1 MNFLEYAWM
10 IPVIPFIAF
19 ILIGLLP
26 KKGLWWEDGGLYAI
40 AGSGGAL
47 VLSMVVVWQVL
58 TGHTLVGDSAPSFTW
73 LVIGSFTVKFG
84 IWIDSLTAIMLV
96 VVSVVGT
103 LVVVYS
109 GGYMH
114 EEADRRRRYYAE
126 IMLFI
131 AVMYG
136 LVIANN
142 YLEMFIFWELVG
154 LCSYLLI
161 GFWYERP
168 AAASAAKRAFIV
180 TRVGDIMLMAG
191 LIILF
196 KYVGS
201 FDFATLFS
209 NGPHAEITAVPTDML
224 TLATALI
231 FGGAI
236 GKSAQFPLHEWL
248 PDAMEGPTTVS
259 ALIHAATMVNAG
271 IYLTARTYPLLVRT
285 PDTLLFVGVIGGI
298 TALIAATVALAA
310 TDIKRVLAYSTIS
323 QLGYMTLAL
332 GAGGYIIVHGGSS
345 AGYAAAMLHLMNH
358 AFFKALLFLCAGSVI
373 HAVGTN
379 DMRLMG
385 GLGKKMPITSITM
398 LIGALAIAGIPPL
411 SGFWSKDE
419 VLSAVYNAGSFN
431 ATFSLLWVMGVAT
444 AFMTA
449 FYMFRMWFM
458 TFSGSPR
465 SEYHAHESPKIMTV
479 PLMILSGF
487 ALVSGF
493 ALFLGSGFR
502 QFLEGSLT
510 EGSPPAVAL
519 AAEHESLGAIAADVF
534 TSPLTYLV
542 LGLVIVGILLAY
554 RIYYMPGFDRSRFAA
569 GVPGK
574 FQRAL
579 ENRWYISKF
588 YDDFAVVVIYGFSK
602 LADAFD
608 RRVIDGAVN
617 GFAYL
622 GARTGNVIRKAQSR
636 NVQRYASLV
645 VVAMVALLLFI
656 LLVGGA

>member
-1 MNFLEYAWM
+1 MNFLEYAWLV
-10 IPVIPFIAF
+10 PVLPFIAF
-19 ILIGLLP
+19 LLISLMP
-26 KKGLWWEDGGLYAI
+26 RKGLWWEDGGVYAT
-40 AGSGGAL
+40 AGAGGAL
-47 VLSMVVVWQVL
+47 IVSMLVVWDVL
-58 TGHTLVGDSAPSFTW
+58 NGRTMTGPNTSSFAW
-73 LVIGSFTVKFG
+73 LTIGSFTIKFG
-84 IWIDSLTAIMLV
+84 VWIDQLTAVMLV
-96 VVSVVGT
+96 VVSIVGT

-114 EEADRRRRYYAE
+114 EEGERRRRYYAE

-131 AVMYG
+131 SVMYG
-136 LVIANN
+136 LVIASN

-180 TRVGDIMLMAG
+180 TRVGDIMFMAG
-191 LIILF
+191 IIILF

-201 FDFATLFS
+201 FDFGTLFAS
-209 NGPHAEITAVPTDML
+209 SGIQKVPQNML
-224 TLATALI
+224 TLATVLI

-259 ALIHAATMVNAG
+259 ALIHAATMVKAG
-271 IYLTARTYPLLVRT
+271 VYLTARTYPLLVHC
-285 PDTLLFVGVIGGI
+285 PESLLFVGVIGGI
-298 TALIAATVALAA
+298 TALLAATVALAA

-332 GAGGYIIVHGGSS
+332 GAGGYLIIDAGSG
-345 AGYAAAMLHLMNH
+345 AGYAGALFHLMNH

-385 GLGKKMPITSITM
+385 GLHRKMPITSITM
-398 LIGALAIAGIPPL
+398 LIGALAISGIPPF

-419 VLSAVYNAGSFN
+419 LLSAVYHAGSFDY
-431 ATFSLLWVMGVAT
+431 TFFVLWAIGVAT
-444 AFMTA
+444 AFLTA
-449 FYMFRMWFM
+449 FYMFRLWFM
-458 TFSGSPR
+458 TFAGSPR
-465 SEYHAHESPKIMTV
+465 SEYHAHESPKIMTI
-479 PLMILSGF
+479 PLLILA
-487 ALVSGF
+487 ALAIVSGF
-493 ALFLGSGFR
+493 VMFISSGFKE
-502 QFLEGSLT
+502 FVEGSLGYT
-510 EGSPPAVAL
+510 SAVPEHETMAAL
-519 AAEHESLGAIAADVF
+519 ASGVF
-534 TSPLTYLV
+534 TNPFTYVV
-542 LGLVIVGILLAY
+542 LGLVLLGIVLAY
-554 RIYYMPGFDRSRFAA
+554 RIYFVPGFDRSRFAA

-588 YDDFAVVVIYGFSK
+588 YDDFAVVVVYGFSK
-602 LADAFD
+602 LADLFD
-608 RRVIDGAVN
+608 RHVIDGAVN
-617 GFAYL
+617 GIAYL
-622 GARTGNVIRKAQSR
+622 GARTGNVIRKVQSG

-645 VVAMVALLLFI
+645 IVAVVILLLFI
-656 LLVGGA
+656 LYLGGA

>member
-1 MNFLEYAWM
+1 MDILQYAWL
-10 IPVIPFIAF
+10 IPVFPFIAF

-26 KKGLWWEDGGLYAI
+26 KKGLWWEAGGVYAI
-40 AGSGGAL
+40 AGAGGAL
-47 VLSMVVVWQVL
+47 ILSVMVIWQVL
-58 TGHTLVGDSAPSFTW
+58 MGHTLTGSAAPSFSW
-73 LVIGSFTVKFG
+73 LVIGGFTVEFG
-84 IWIDSLTAIMLV
+84 IWIDSLTAVMLA
-96 VVSVVGT
+96 VVSIVGT
-103 LVVVYS
+103 LVVIYS

-114 EEADRRRRYYAE
+114 EEAERRRRYYAE

-131 AVMYG
+131 SVMYG
-136 LVIANN
+136 LILANN
-142 YLEMFIFWELVG
+142 YLQMFIFWELVG

-201 FDFATLFS
+201 FDFQTLFAQGS
-209 NGPHAEITAVPTDML
+209 NQTIVEQGLISKDML
-224 TLATALI
+224 TFATVLI

-259 ALIHAATMVNAG
+259 ALIHAATMVKAG
-271 IYLTARTYPLLVRT
+271 IYLIARTYPLLVQT
-285 PDTLLFVGVIGGI
+285 PDTLLIIGVIGGI
-298 TALIAATVALAA
+298 TALLAATVALAA

-332 GAGGYIIVHGGSS
+332 GAGGYMITQGGSTVGYS
-345 AGYAAAMLHLMNH
+345 AALFHLMNH

-385 GLGKKMPITSITM
+385 GLRKKMPITSITM

-419 VLSAVYNAGSFN
+419 ILSAVYSAGSFH
-431 ATFSLLWVMGVAT
+431 ATFTLLWLMGVAT

-458 TFSGSPR
+458 TFTGGPR
-465 SEYHAHESPKIMTV
+465 SDYHAHESPRLMTV
-479 PLMILSGF
+479 PLMILSGL

-493 ALFLGSGFR
+493 SLFIGSGFR
-502 QFLEGSLT
+502 RFVDGSLT
-510 EGSPPAVAL
+510 HIQITGEY
-519 AAEHESLGAIAADVF
+519 ESFAGIAGDVL
-534 TSPLTYLV
+534 TSPFTYLV
-542 LGLVIVGILLAY
+542 LGLVVVGIFLAY
-554 RIYYMPGFDRSRFAA
+554 RIYYMPGFDRSVFAS

-574 FQRAL
+574 FHRAL

-588 YDDFAVVVIYGFSK
+588 YDDFALTVVYGFSK
-602 LADAFD
+602 IADAFD
-608 RRVIDGAVN
+608 RRVIDGIVN
-617 GFAYL
+617 GVAYL
-622 GARTGNVIRKAQSR
+622 GARTGNVIRKAQSG
-636 NVQRYASLV
+636 NVQRYASLI
-645 VVAMVALLLFI
+645 VVALVVLLLFI
-656 LLVGGA
+656 ILLGGV

>member
-1 MNFLEYAWM
+1 MNLLDYAWL

-19 ILIGLLP
+19 VLIGLLP
-26 KKGLWWEDGGLYAI
+26 KKGLWWEDGGFYAI
-40 AGSGGAL
+40 VGAGGAL
-47 VLSMVVVWQVL
+47 ILSMVVVWQVL
-58 TGHTLVGDSAPSFTW
+58 TGHTLTGDAAPSFTW
-73 LVIGSFTVKFG
+73 LVIGNFTVKFG

-96 VVSVVGT
+96 VVSIVGT

-131 AVMYG
+131 SVMYG
-136 LVIANN
+136 LVLANN
-142 YLEMFIFWELVG
+142 YLQMFIFWELVG

-201 FDFATLFS
+201 FDFETLFS
-209 NGPHAEITAVPTDML
+209 NGASATVAAIPPDML

-259 ALIHAATMVNAG
+259 ALIHAATMVKAG
-271 IYLTARTYPLLVRT
+271 IYLTARTYPLLVHT
-285 PDTLLFVGVIGGI
+285 PDTLLFIGIIGGI
-298 TALIAATVALAA
+298 TALLAATVALAA

-332 GAGGYIIVHGGSS
+332 GAGGYLIINGGSS
-345 AGYAAAMLHLMNH
+345 AGYAAATFHLMNH

-385 GLGKKMPITSITM
+385 GLRKKMPITSITM

-419 VLSAVYNAGSFN
+419 VLAAVYHAGSFDP
-431 ATFSLLWVMGVAT
+431 TFFILWTMGVAT
-444 AFMTA
+444 AFLTA

-458 TFSGSPR
+458 TFSGNPR
-465 SEYHAHESPKIMTV
+465 SEGHAHESPKLMTV
-479 PLMILSGF
+479 PLMALAGL

-493 ALFLGSGFR
+493 ALFIGSGFR
-502 QFLEGSLT
+502 SFIEGSL
-510 EGSPPAVAL
+510 GSIPL
-519 AAEHESLGAIAADVF
+519 SAEHESLGAIAADVL
-534 TSPLTYLV
+534 TSPFTFLV

-554 RIYYMPGFDRSRFAA
+554 RIYFVPGFDRSRFAA
-569 GVPGK
+569 GIPGK

-588 YDDFAVVVIYGFSK
+588 YDDFAVTVVYGFSK

-622 GARTGNVIRKAQSR
+622 GARTGNVIRKAQSG
-636 NVQRYASLV
+636 NVQRYASLIIVAIV
-645 VVAMVALLLFI
+645 VLSLFI
-656 LLVGGA
+656 LFVGGA

>member
-1 MNFLEYAWM
+1 MDILQFAWL
-10 IPVIPFIAF
+10 IPVFPFIAF

-26 KKGLWWEDGGLYAI
+26 RKGLWWEDGGVYAI
-40 AGSGGAL
+40 AGAGGAL
-47 VLSMVVVWQVL
+47 ILSALVIWDVL
-58 TGHTLVGDSAPSFTW
+58 TGHTLTGAGAPSFTW
-73 LVIGSFTVKFG
+73 LIIGNFTVNFG
-84 IWIDSLTAIMLV
+84 IWIDSLTAVMLA
-96 VVSVVGT
+96 VVSIVGT

-114 EEADRRRRYYAE
+114 EEAERRRRYYAE

-131 AVMYG
+131 SVMYG
-136 LVIANN
+136 LVLANN
-142 YLEMFIFWELVG
+142 YLQMFIFWELVG

-180 TRVGDIMLMAG
+180 TRVGDIMFMAG

-196 KYVGS
+196 NYFHS
-201 FDFATLFS
+201 FDFTDLFAGNATQAVNIPS
-209 NGPHAEITAVPTDML
+209 NML

-231 FGGAI
+231 FGGAV

-259 ALIHAATMVNAG
+259 ALIHAATMVKAG
-271 IYLTARTYPLLVRT
+271 IYLIARTYPLLVQT
-285 PDTLLFVGVIGGI
+285 PDTLLLVGVIGGV
-298 TALIAATVALAA
+298 TALLAATVALAA

-332 GAGGYIIVHGGSS
+332 GAGGYVITQGGSTVGYS
-345 AGYAAAMLHLMNH
+345 AALFHLMNH

-385 GLGKKMPITSITM
+385 GLRKKMPITSITM

-419 VLSAVYNAGSFN
+419 ILSAVHSAGSFH
-431 ATFSLLWVMGVAT
+431 ATFTLLWLMGVAT
-444 AFMTA
+444 AFLTA

-458 TFSGSPR
+458 TFSGGPR
-465 SEYHAHESPKIMTV
+465 SEYHAHESPRLMTV
-479 PLMILSGF
+479 PLMILSGL

-493 ALFLGSGFR
+493 SLFIGSGFR
-502 QFLEGSLT
+502 RFIDGSLKAIPIT
-510 EGSPPAVAL
+510 G
-519 AAEHESLGAIAADVF
+519 EHESLAGIATEVL
-534 TSPLTYLV
+534 TSPFTYLV

-554 RIYYMPGFDRSRFAA
+554 LIYYRPGFDRTVFAS
-569 GVPGK
+569 GVPGR
-574 FQRAL
+574 FHRAL

-588 YDDFAVVVIYGFSK
+588 YDNFALFVVYGFSK
-602 LADAFD
+602 VADAFD
-608 RRVIDGAVN
+608 RRVVDGAVN
-617 GFAYL
+617 GVAYL
-622 GARTGNVIRKAQSR
+622 GARTGNVIRKAQSG
-636 NVQRYASLV
+636 NVQRYASIII
-645 VVAMVALLLFI
+645 VALIVLLLFI
-656 LLVGGA
+656 ILLGGA

>member
-1 MNFLEYAWM
+1 VNLLEYAWL

-19 ILIGLLP
+19 LLIGLLP
-26 KKGLWWEDGGLYAI
+26 RKGLWWEDGGGYAI
-40 AGSGGAL
+40 AGAGGAL
-47 VLSMVVVWQVL
+47 ILSMVVVWQVL
-58 TGHTLVGDSAPSFTW
+58 TGHTLTGEGAPSFTW
-73 LVIGSFTVKFG
+73 LDIGGFTVKFG

-96 VVSVVGT
+96 VVSIVGT

-131 AVMYG
+131 SVMYG
-136 LVIANN
+136 LVLANN
-142 YLEMFIFWELVG
+142 YLQMFIFWELVG

-180 TRVGDIMLMAG
+180 TRVGDIMFMAG

-201 FDFATLFS
+201 FDFATLFADGGS
-209 NGPHAEITAVPTDML
+209 ATAAVIPSDML

-259 ALIHAATMVNAG
+259 ALIHAATMVKAG
-271 IYLTARTYPLLVRT
+271 IYLTARTYPLLVHS
-285 PDTLLFVGVIGGI
+285 PDTLLFIGIIGGI
-298 TALIAATVALAA
+298 TALLAATVALAA

-332 GAGGYIIVHGGSS
+332 GAGGYLIIHGGSS
-345 AGYAAAMLHLMNH
+345 AGYAAATFHLMNH

-385 GLGKKMPITSITM
+385 GLRKKMPITSITM

-419 VLSAVYNAGSFN
+419 VLTAVYHAGSFHL
-431 ATFSLLWVMGVAT
+431 TFFILWAMGVAT
-444 AFMTA
+444 AFLTA

-458 TFSGSPR
+458 TFSNNPR
-465 SEYHAHESPKIMTV
+465 SEYHAHESPNIMTV
-479 PLMILSGF
+479 PLMVLAGL

-493 ALFLGSGFR
+493 ALFIGSGFR
-502 QFLEGSLT
+502 LFIEGSL
-510 EGSPPAVAL
+510 GDIPFS
-519 AAEHESLGAIAADVF
+519 AEHESLGAIAADVI
-534 TSPLTYLV
+534 TSPFTFLV
-542 LGLVIVGILLAY
+542 LGIVIVGILLAY
-554 RIYYMPGFDRSRFAA
+554 RIYFAPGFDRSRFAT
-569 GVPGK
+569 GIPGK
-574 FQRAL
+574 FQTAL

-588 YDDFAVVVIYGFSK
+588 YDDFAVTVVYGFSK
-602 LADAFD
+602 LADVFD

-622 GARTGNVIRKAQSR
+622 GARTGNVIRKAQSG
-636 NVQRYASLV
+636 NVQRYASLIIVAIV
-645 VVAMVALLLFI
+645 VLLLFI